1 MNDHLS
7 AKWIQ
12 KYNDRDA
19 IYQQAI
25 VAEPLKERVIY
36 GEDKGRKKV
45 HILVTNYVAKEDAR
59 SEMERISNN
68 YGKREYFDELI
79 KMCDEIN
86 MDTALHLVR
95 ITDYKEV
102 IDKIPEGAIILAL
115 CDGSDVDGVPGPS
128 VTRYLEEKGIAYFGC
143 DDIFMVNTT
152 NKSEMKDKFIANNV
166 STAKFV
172 YVTPTSPITRQSIK
186 HMTFPLFVK
195 ASDSYGSMG
204 LSKDS
209 VCHTFEECEKQIR
222 VMQESFENIIVEE
235 FIDGAE
241 YSLLIIGD
249 SRFPDSQEEIF
260 PPAERVFDEE
270 IPEDE
275 RFLSYRL
282 VWELGGENYKYAAV
296 QKDSEVLMDL
306 AKRAYD
312 SVGGNGFGRIDVR
325 RRDAT
330 NEYFV
335 LEVNANCG
343 IGYDA
348 SSAQILKLKGKGIAY
363 LVERVL
369 SIGGNFPS
377 KKNTNN
383 LLKTRDK

>member
-1 MNDHLS
+1 
-7 AKWIQ
+7 
-12 KYNDRDA
+12 
-19 IYQQAI
+19 
-25 VAEPLKERVIY
+25 
-36 GEDKGRKKV
+36 
-45 HILVTNYVAKEDAR
+45 
-59 SEMERISNN
+59 MERISNN

-95 ITDYKEV
+95 ISDYKEV
-102 IDKIPEGAIILAL
+102 IDDIPKGAIILAL

-128 VTRYLEEKGIAYFGC
+128 VTRYLEERGIAYFGC
-143 DDIFMVNTT
+143 DDVFMVNTT

-172 YVTPTSPITRQSIK
+172 YVTPASPITRQSIT

-249 SRFPDSQEEIF
+249 SRFPESQEEILA
-260 PPAERVFDEE
+260 PAERVFDDE

-296 QKDSEVLMDL
+296 KKDAAILMDL

-348 SSAQILKLKGKGIAY
+348 SSAQILKLEGKGIAY

-369 SIGGNFPS
+369 SIGGNVPS
-377 KKNTNN
+377 KKTNN
-383 LLKTRDK
+383 LLKNLNK